1 MNDEFYIGWEDK
13 MPRGHAKQIRRGVIF
28 LGVVVLLAGVVFA
41 RSQRLIGTA
50 TFEWG
55 NVREF
60 TGVLRCSPY
69 PHLLPPPGSTNSAT
83 VAPLVA
89 PFKFGLNHDAI
100 CGFDGLKVSLRATRI
115 QHDGEL
121 MLEVEP
127 GSITPERAAAEP
139 PWIAATNIVSLG
151 EQTFRGEIVDS
162 KCWLGVMNPGVL
174 APHRACA
181 VRCISGGIPPL
192 LLVRREN
199 APPLNLLLVSTNDQP
214 VNSAV
219 LDFVAE
225 PIELTGEVVRNGN
238 LLTLRID
245 PTTIR
250 RL

>member
-1 MNDEFYIGWEDK
+1 
-13 MPRGHAKQIRRGVIF
+13 
-28 LGVVVLLAGVVFA
+28 
-41 RSQRLIGTA
+41 
-50 TFEWG
+50 
-55 NVREF
+55 
-60 TGVLRCSPY
+60 
-69 PHLLPPPGSTNSAT
+69 
-83 VAPLVA
+83 
-89 PFKFGLNHDAI
+89 
-100 CGFDGLKVSLRATRI
+100 
-115 QHDGEL
+115 
-121 MLEVEP
+121 
-127 GSITPERAAAEP
+127 
-139 PWIAATNIVSLG
+139 
-151 EQTFRGEIVDS
+151 
-162 KCWLGVMNPGVL
+162 MNPGVL